1 MKSILVVEDDETTL
15 RVLVLAL
22 LGEKYLLAVA
32 RDGLEAKE
40 MLAEHEF
47 DVMVSDIQM
56 PNCDGYELIEWVS
69 EKQPNCTIIPMTCP
83 SSTERVEG
91 MLDLTEKYSLQFAL
105 SKPLSKK
112 LLLQS
117 IKSALL
123 I

>member
-15 RVLVLAL
+15 RFLVLAL
-22 LGEKYLLAVA
+22 LSEKYLLAVA

-40 MLAEHEF
+40 MLVEHDF
-47 DVMVSDIQM
+47 DIIISDIQM

-69 EKQPNCTIIPMTCP
+69 ENKPNCKIIPMTCP
-83 SSTERVEG
+83 SSSERVEG
-91 MLDLTEKYSLQFAL
+91 MLDLTEKYSLHFAL
-105 SKPLSKK
+105 SKPLSKN

-123 I
+123 A

>member
-15 RVLVLAL
+15 RFLVLAL
-22 LGEKYLLAVA
+22 LSEKYLLAVA

-40 MLAEHEF
+40 MLSSHDF
-47 DVMVSDIQM
+47 DIIISDIQM
-56 PNCDGYELIEWVS
+56 PNCNGYELIEWVS
-69 EKQPNCTIIPMTCP
+69 ENKPNCKIIPMTCP
-83 SSTERVEG
+83 SSSERVEG
-91 MLDLTEKYSLQFAL
+91 MLDLTEKYGLHFAL

-123 I
+123 A